1 MADRQLALALAA
13 WIDTYGKL
21 DPFYAAGEK
30 FIKKGTYD
38 STRATKLFLN
48 AVNRYY
54 KLFAK
59 DMMYRGELDD
69 AYVDVPTRKLAAEKL
84 RADFER
90 EHRIGNP
97 GINGNGWTPIHA
109 IRFNEDGS
117 VSLLG
122 AHTNPAKLG
131 TGERFKALTKQLRA
145 KGAYSP
151 GGLARY
157 IGVQK
162 YGAKKF
168 AELQAKGRRRAAKR
182 RSR

>member
-1 MADRQLALALAA
+1 MATADRELALSLSN
-13 WIDTYGKL
+13 WMYFDNKL
-21 DPFYAAGEK
+21 DPFYAAGKK
-30 FIKKGTYD
+30 FIAKGTYD
-38 STRATKLFLN
+38 KERANKLFLN

-54 KLFAK
+54 KQFAR
-59 DMMYRGELDD
+59 DEGVSAFYLNT
-69 AYVDVPTRKLAAEKL
+69 PTRKLAATKL
-84 RADFER
+84 REEFEYDER
-90 EHRIGNP
+90 VANP

-117 VSLLG
+117 VSLMG

-131 TGERFKALTKQLRA
+131 TGERFRKLKRQLAA

-168 AELQAKGRRRAAKR
+168 AELAAKGRRRAARR